1 MNPKIKELVRKSRG
15 HISTHNLAS
24 NPVQYRESVELW
36 DDRIEDFYNLT
47 IDLCAKFLM
56 DELDDHFAAE
66 QLIEKLR
73 TKHETK
79 S

>member
-1 MNPKIKELVRKSRG
+1 MNHNIKELVRKSRG

-24 NPVQYRESVELW
+24 NPVQYRESMELW
-36 DDRIEDFYNLT
+36 DDRIENFYNLT
-47 IDLCAKFLM
+47 IDLCAKFLI

-73 TKHETK
+73 TKHEN
-79 S
+79 

>member
-1 MNPKIKELVRKSRG
+1 MNPKVKEIARQARA

-24 NPVQYRESVELW
+24 NPVQYRESIELW

-56 DELDDHFAAE
+56 DEMDDHFAAE
-66 QLIEKLR
+66 QLIERLR